1 MSTPPPTPGV
11 VDNLPVRPSY
21 APIITDAPGLNWVG
35 PGDAW
40 SRAWGVTAQQP
51 YTSPVLSAPVLPAPI
66 LPATG
71 TFGPVGPGAAGAASG
86 IPPMPSSP
94 PPLLPGAAVAVV
106 PLAGRSPAAAPAGPT
121 AEDIA
126 LVRRSLGVLESVADR
141 ATAHFY
147 AVLFLRHPELRALFP
162 AAMDLQRDR
171 LFRALLAAGQAADN
185 PAALTEY
192 LDRLARGHR
201 KYGVLNEHYGPVGEA
216 LLTALE
222 RYCGRYWDPETE
234 LAWRRI
240 YRAISEVMMAS
251 AEADSRVAPASWQ
264 AEVVAVDRRAGDVA
278 VVTLRTDQRYPYLA
292 GQYTTLE
299 VPLWPRVWRHY
310 SPATAPRDDGLVTLH
325 VKAVPAGWVSNALV
339 HRTNPGDVLR
349 LGPPAGT
356 MHVDHDGDAPL
367 LLIGGGTGIAPLIA
381 MVEAVA
387 EHGRARTVEVFYGA
401 RREQELYAREELEAL
416 ARLHPWLAVRTAVS
430 EGRPEGAGFSGSLPA
445 VVDRYGPWDE
455 YEAFVSGPPA
465 MIRRTVAVLRE
476 EGVQGVRIHH
486 DLADPA

>member
-1 MSTPPPTPGV
+1 M
-11 VDNLPVRPSY
+11 VDNLPARPSY
-21 APIITDAPGLNWVG
+21 APLITDAPGLNWVG

-40 SRAWGVTAQQP
+40 SQAWGVTVQQP
-51 YTSPVLSAPVLPAPI
+51 YTSTVLSAPVLPVPA
-66 LPATG
+66 LPAVG
-71 TFGPVGPGAAGAASG
+71 TFGSAVDPGAAGTA
-86 IPPMPSSP
+86 IPPMPSTP
-94 PPLLPGAAVAVV
+94 PPLRPDAAVAVL
-106 PLAGRSPAAAPAGPT
+106 PLAGRTRPTAQAGPT

-147 AVLFLRHPELRALFP
+147 AVLFLRNPELRALFP

-171 LFRALLAAGQAADN
+171 LFRALLVAGQTADN
-185 PAALTEY
+185 PVALTEY

-201 KYGVLNEHYGPVGEA
+201 KYGVRNEHYGPVGEA
-216 LLTALE
+216 LLAALE

-251 AEADSRVAPASWQ
+251 AEADAQVAPASWQ
-264 AEVVAVDRRAGDVA
+264 AEVVAVDRRAGEVA

-299 VPLWPRVWRHY
+299 VPMWPRVWRHY
-310 SPATAPRDDGLVTLH
+310 SPAGAPRDDGLVTLH

-339 HRTNPGDVLR
+339 HRTGPGDVLR

-356 MHVDHDGDAPL
+356 MHIDHDSDAPL
-367 LLIGGGTGIAPLIA
+367 LLIGGGTGIAPLLA

-387 EHGRARTVEVFYGA
+387 EQGRPRTVEVFYGA
-401 RREQELYAREELEAL
+401 RREQDLYAREELEEL
-416 ARLHPWLAVRTAVS
+416 ARRNPWLALRTAVS

-465 MIRRTVAVLRE
+465 MIRRTAAVLRE
-476 EGVQGVRIHH
+476 EGVRDARIHH
-486 DLADPA
+486 DLSDPA

>member
-1 MSTPPPTPGV
+1 MPTAGV
-11 VDNLPVRPSY
+11 VDNLPARPSY
-21 APIITDAPGLNWVG
+21 APIIRDAPGLNWVG

-51 YTSPVLSAPVLPAPI
+51 YRAPI
-66 LPATG
+66 LPAPVPPVPLPPGAG
-71 TFGPVGPGAAGAASG
+71 TFGAAADPGSAGAGSG
-86 IPPMPSSP
+86 IPAMPSAP
-94 PPLLPGAAVAVV
+94 PPLLLPNAAVAVL
-106 PLAGRSPAAAPAGPT
+106 PLARRAQGGAPAGPT

-147 AVLFLRHPELRALFP
+147 AVLFLRYPDLRALFP

-171 LFRALLAAGQAADN
+171 LFRALLVAGRAADD

-201 KYGVLNEHYGPVGEA
+201 KYGVRNEHYGPVGEA
-216 LLTALE
+216 LLAALE

-234 LAWRRI
+234 IAWRRI

-251 AEADSRVAPASWQ
+251 ADADAQVAPASWQ
-264 AEVVAVDRRAGDVA
+264 AEVVAVDRRAGEVA

-310 SPATAPRDDGLVTLH
+310 SPAGAPRDDGLVTLH

-349 LGPPAGT
+349 LGPAAGT

-367 LLIGGGTGIAPLIA
+367 LLIGGGTGIAPIIA

-401 RREQELYAREELEAL
+401 RRDQELYAREELEDL
-416 ARLHPWLAVRTAVS
+416 ARRHPWLAVRTAVS
-430 EGRPEGAGFSGSLPA
+430 EGRPDGAGFSGSLPA

-465 MIRRTVAVLRE
+465 MIRRTAAMLRE
-476 EGVQGVRIHH
+476 EGVQGTRIHH
-486 DLADPA
+486 DLSDPV